1 MDRIR
6 NFLLADDEAIE
17 GLIEAI
23 PDACYLKDGEGR
35 WIAANSAAK
44 RLFQLQQVAWRG
56 LTDGELA
63 ELFPHMAY
71 TYLKSMQ
78 DDALTWN
85 AGKLLLFE
93 KQFVDHVGTTCL
105 YEVRKS
111 PVFDKGGN
119 RLGLVTLCHDKTAQR
134 LAEQNMRI
142 TDAAFDLL
150 EAIVITDADQQILR
164 VNHAFTR
171 MTGYTPEEVIGKT
184 PAILKSGRHDA
195 SFFAAMWNSLL
206 QKKVWRGEIWD
217 KRKNGEIYPKWLTIS
232 AVADEKGNIRN
243 YVGTFTDLS
252 EQAEMKDAIRRLAFY
267 DALTDLPNRR
277 LLCDQLGNAL
287 ANSYCSQHYGALL
300 MLDLDDFKRI
310 NDTKGHAVGDQLLV
324 EVARRL
330 RQSVREEDTV
340 ARLGG
345 DEFVVLLE
353 FLSQDAEHAAQQ
365 AQVVAEKILREIS
378 RPYILSG
385 TSCTTTVSI
394 GISLFDLPDATSDEL
409 LKRADNA
416 MYQAKSKGRNTL
428 CFFTPEP

>member
-1 MDRIR
+1 MDRIGK
-6 NFLLADDEAIE
+6 FLFADDRAIE

-44 RLFQLQQVAWRG
+44 RLFQLQQVAWKG
-56 LTDGELA
+56 LTDSELA
-63 ELFPHMAY
+63 QLFPHMAHI
-71 TYLKSMQ
+71 YLKSMQ

-93 KQFVDHVGTTCL
+93 KQYMDHTGSVCL

-111 PVFDKGGN
+111 PVFDKEGN

-134 LAEQNMRI
+134 LVEQNMRM

-150 EAIVITDADQQILR
+150 EAIVITDANQKILR
-164 VNHAFTR
+164 VNPAFTR

-184 PAILKSGRHDA
+184 PAIFKSGRHDA
-195 SFFAAMWNSLL
+195 SFYAAMWDSLL
-206 QKKVWRGEIWD
+206 QKKAWRGEIWD
-217 KRKNGEIYPKWLTIS
+217 KRKNGEIYPKWLKIS
-232 AVADEKGNIRN
+232 AVIDEEGDVRN
-243 YVGTFTDLS
+243 YVGAFTDLS
-252 EQAEMKDAIRRLAFY
+252 DQAEMKDAIRRLAFY

-287 ANSYCSQHYGALL
+287 TNSSCSQHYGALL

-310 NDTKGHAVGDQLLV
+310 NDTEGHAAGDQLLI

-330 RQSVREEDTV
+330 RQCVREEDTV

-345 DEFVVLLE
+345 DEFVILLE
-353 FLSQDAEHAAQQ
+353 FLSQDAEHAVRQ
-365 AQVVAEKILREIS
+365 AQIVAEKVLREVG
-378 RPYILSG
+378 RPYVLSG
-385 TSCTTTVSI
+385 TICNTTVSI
-394 GISLFDLPDATSDEL
+394 GISLFDLSAATGDEL
-409 LKRADNA
+409 LKRADSA

-428 CFFTPEP
+428 CFFGFES

>member
-1 MDRIR
+1 MDRTE
-6 NFLLADDEAIE
+6 NFLLADGKAME
-17 GLIEAI
+17 GLIEVI

-44 RLFQLQQVAWRG
+44 RLFQLEQVAWKG
-56 LTDGELA
+56 LTDAELA
-63 ELFPHMAY
+63 ELFPQIAH
-71 TYLKSMQ
+71 TFFKSMQ

-93 KQFVDHVGTTCL
+93 KQLIDYTGSACL

-111 PVFDKGGN
+111 PVFDKDGN
-119 RLGLVTLCHDKTAQR
+119 RLGLVTLCQDKTTQL

-150 EAIVITDADQQILR
+150 EAIVITDANQQILR

-195 SFFAAMWNSLL
+195 SFYAAMWQVLL
-206 QKKVWRGEIWD
+206 QKKAWRGEIWD
-217 KRKNGEIYPKWLTIS
+217 KRKNGEIYPKWLKIS
-232 AVADEKGNIRN
+232 AVTDEKGDIRN
-243 YVGTFTDLS
+243 YVGTFTALS

-267 DALTDLPNRR
+267 DTLTDLPNRR

-287 ANSYCSQHYGALL
+287 ANSCCSQHYGALL

-310 NDTKGHAVGDQLLV
+310 NDTEGHAVGDQLLI

-330 RQSVREEDTV
+330 KQCVREEDTV

-345 DEFVVLLE
+345 DEFVILLE
-353 FLSQDAEHAAQQ
+353 FLSQDAEHAARQ
-365 AQVVAEKILREIS
+365 AQIVAEKVLREVS
-378 RPYILSG
+378 RPYVIADII
-385 TSCTTTVSI
+385 CNTTVSI
-394 GISLFDLPDATSDEL
+394 GISLFDLSGTTSDEL
-409 LKRADNA
+409 LKQADNA
-416 MYQAKSKGRNTL
+416 MYQAKSKGRNTW
-428 CFFTPEP
+428 CFFSQET